1 MKKVLTKIA
10 LLAAVLGLTQSASAM
25 VYSYGDALL
34 IFRQDGF
41 DDVVFDLGSVG
52 QFTNL
57 ASGTVVKVTNWD
69 LDLVK
74 FTYNGSVSGSQFIV
88 VASTSFFPGNPT
100 NAVWLSDADLVNT
113 PTEVSGS
120 RLASQISKISVV
132 GSDASLNTSSNS
144 ATSYVVAPDSPSSYT
159 YRASNGGLVDASTLG
174 GVSLFP
180 IETTVPGSLHF
191 FQIQASSLTPKPAA
205 TQLGAFAL
213 DENGALTFTAGSGV
227 LPAIVAPKIVVGH
240 SGSAIT
246 FTFDGQSGVNYR
258 LRSSANVTSPLANW
272 GVVGS
277 SVQGAGQSI
286 TLQDAPEATL
296 FYVVEAYRL

>member
-1 MKKVLTKIA
+1 LT
-10 LLAAVLGLTQSASAM
+10 
-25 VYSYGDALL
+25 
-34 IFRQDGF
+34 DG
-41 DDVVFDLGSVG
+41 
-52 QFTNL
+52 
-57 ASGTVVKVTNWD
+57 
-69 LDLVK
+69 
-74 FTYNGSVSGSQFIV
+74 
-88 VASTSFFPGNPT
+88 
-100 NAVWLSDADLVNT
+100 DLVNT

-144 ATSYVVAPDSPSSYT
+144 TTSYVVAPDSPSSYT
-159 YRASNGGLVDASTLG
+159 SRASNGGLVDASTLG

-191 FQIQASSLTPKPAA
+191 FEIQASSLTPKPEA
-205 TQLGAFAL
+205 TQLGTFDL

-227 LPAIVAPKIVVGH
+227 LPAIVAPKVVVGK

-258 LRSSANVTSPLANW
+258 LRSSADLTAPLADW

-277 SVQGAGQSI
+277 PVQGAGESI
-286 TLQDAPEATL
+286 SLQDAPKSTQ